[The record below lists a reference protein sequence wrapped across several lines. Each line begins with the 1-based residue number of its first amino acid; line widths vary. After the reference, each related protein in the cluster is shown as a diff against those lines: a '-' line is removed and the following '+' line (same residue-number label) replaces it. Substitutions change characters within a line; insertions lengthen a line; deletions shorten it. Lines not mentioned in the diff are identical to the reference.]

1 VLADREPIRQAAGRA
16 WPLLPGHGTACSAPG
31 IGPPGP
37 RSVARA
43 AGGRGR
49 VCVCVAT
56 WRVFVILA
64 TNTAQLADLVL
75 QLVPAVNR
83 DLVLQLVPELADLV
97 PAVNRDLVPGACS
110 WWPAVDL
117 VAWFAVRAT
126 WCLVRGP
133 WPACL
138 VAGAPGHAA
147 WRYSEHPPTPGPK
160 KRAGAQAARV

>member
-16 WPLLPGHGTACSAPG
+16 WPLLPGHGTACSAAG

-43 AGGRGR
+43 AGGRGHGR
-49 VCVCVAT
+49 VCVCVSA
-56 WRVFVILA
+56 WRVFVTLA
-64 TNTAQLADLVL
+64 TNRDQVADLVL

-83 DLVLQLVPELADLV
+83 Y
-97 PAVNRDLVPGACS
+97 LVPGACS

-117 VAWFAVRAT
+117 VAWSVVRAA

-147 WRYSEHPPTPGPK
+147 WRDSEHPPTPGPK